1 MPKNSN
7 KESGRKKEPP
17 GNTFS
22 VEKAEVSEFINPS
35 RPDLNVEREPPLLAL
50 CHPYDYGKE
59 NWVVTKKNNS
69 QPLSTH
75 ILLSK
80 YWTYTLLFIN

>member
-1 MPKNSN
+1 MDSVIFTYLTGEWQSNLEHKLRAWLPKNSN

-50 CHPYDYGKE
+50 CHPYDYE
-59 NWVVTKKNNS
+59 KKIG
-69 QPLSTH
+69 L
-75 ILLSK
+75 
-80 YWTYTLLFIN
+80 